1 MQTRNPKRR
10 ETTGKVLHKAN
21 YGNATLSDVTRVVLR
36 SCPKSVMA
44 TDEKHPQPTS
54 PTFNPGV

>member
-36 SCPKSVMA
+36 
-44 TDEKHPQPTS
+44 
-54 PTFNPGV
+54 